1 MNLPLKKYEGAKV
14 VNIDCTNIVHKQ
26 TKNMILTSSFSNIK
40 HPHKYKKIQ
49 FFNNS
54 NNLLQK
60 YHRVYEKFKKIDNFH
75 CKKKIFYFLQNNDN
89 ENLRTLFNF
98 PISFNRSLYFI
109 CDSIK
114 KCSSYYHFNY
124 LIDKTKQK
132 ISNKKIRTVSS
143 KIITKEL
150 NTHKILNTTLKFI
163 KLNFNF
169 NHNLSDFKIRFHK
182 LIRFSHK
189 FSYINC
195 NDLNN
200 LQTNLNSFFYIN
212 SMTNFNPEVNCINFQ
227 MYLRNHFDRLL
238 MLYNKCNELE
248 DFNHLSINNKR
259 YFISVNK
266 MYGPIQNRHFSMTF
280 IAQSLKYLSYV
291 EYNVL
296 SDEIKNHI
304 FKTKCEFDRFK
315 KNIFNFECFTEKEKS
330 FFIKRKKY
338 EICNEKYI
346 KIKQIKTQ
354 QSIVME
360 KKEKKRQSIMS
371 LDWNK
376 YSKMN
381 LKQYNYETKYSNNN
395 CCLILDKYAKM
406 ISFPTIK
413 NDTIVTSNNFNY
425 IIDEWKKSNQI
436 SKQYNKLKSFSDFT
450 LQNRESFFKFKISNE
465 IKIEQ
470 INLEFQKNKKH
481 SNESWENFAKRLVEK
496 KDIVKQDLI
505 WQVFKNSMISNK
517 IKNEFEVRR
526 QYFYSKDIVKVS
538 RIIDRYYKKS
548 NSNNKICEE

>member
-14 VNIDCTNIVHKQ
+14 VNIDCTKNIVYKQ

-40 HPHKYKKIQ
+40 QPHKYKKIQ

-200 LQTNLNSFFYIN
+200 LQTNLNSFFI
-212 SMTNFNPEVNCINFQ
+212 
-227 MYLRNHFDRLL
+227 
-238 MLYNKCNELE
+238 
-248 DFNHLSINNKR
+248 
-259 YFISVNK
+259 
-266 MYGPIQNRHFSMTF
+266 
-280 IAQSLKYLSYV
+280 
-291 EYNVL
+291 
-296 SDEIKNHI
+296 
-304 FKTKCEFDRFK
+304 
-315 KNIFNFECFTEKEKS
+315 
-330 FFIKRKKY
+330 
-338 EICNEKYI
+338 
-346 KIKQIKTQ
+346 
-354 QSIVME
+354 
-360 KKEKKRQSIMS
+360 
-371 LDWNK
+371 
-376 YSKMN
+376 
-381 LKQYNYETKYSNNN
+381 
-395 CCLILDKYAKM
+395 
-406 ISFPTIK
+406 
-413 NDTIVTSNNFNY
+413 
-425 IIDEWKKSNQI
+425 
-436 SKQYNKLKSFSDFT
+436 
-450 LQNRESFFKFKISNE
+450 
-465 IKIEQ
+465 
-470 INLEFQKNKKH
+470 
-481 SNESWENFAKRLVEK
+481 
-496 KDIVKQDLI
+496 
-505 WQVFKNSMISNK
+505 
-517 IKNEFEVRR
+517 
-526 QYFYSKDIVKVS
+526 
-538 RIIDRYYKKS
+538 
-548 NSNNKICEE
+548 